1 METKEYKLT
10 QKQFDWLV
18 DVIHSPIGYSNEVRT
33 TSINLLKEYGFK
45 GWYDVNGKMA
55 LQMLTQM
62 ASAEKKL
69 REVNDLPF

>member
-18 DVIHSPIGYSNEVRT
+18 DVIHSPIEYSNEVRT
-33 TSINLLKEYGFK
+33 TSVNLLKEYGLK

-55 LQMLTQM
+55 LQMLTQIVR
-62 ASAEKKL
+62 AEKKQ
-69 REVNDLPF
+69 REVDDLPF